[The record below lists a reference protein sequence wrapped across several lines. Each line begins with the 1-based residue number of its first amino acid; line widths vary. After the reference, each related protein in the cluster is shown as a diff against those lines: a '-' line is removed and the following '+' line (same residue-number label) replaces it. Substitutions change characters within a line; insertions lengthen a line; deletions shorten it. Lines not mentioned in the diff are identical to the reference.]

1 MNQRPPDP
9 RALVLTQPTAHE
21 VARRRLP
28 ERTGPAGRGEGVG
41 LAVSQRHRG
50 CGRRAR
56 RRRTRRWVAYRGA
69 ADGSMRGVTA
79 QAGAR
84 APPHSPRPCG
94 SPVRHRQSAD
104 GPAHRARERTRGS
117 LRHAI
122 PTLLP
127 MLREWY
133 RVSRSSRP
141 QRGFPSAPLA
151 ASSASRFRS
160 PARMFPMSWFPS
172 WQAYSYRRWSL
183 RAMGMDTVQG
193 FVQTVGS
200 VIVHS

>member
-1 MNQRPPDP
+1 MTHLARPLLTGQRRQKKATPATRTMPPHAAVTSECPSRVPGVRDMVQCSSYRW
-9 RALVLTQPTAHE
+9 RA
-21 VARRRLP
+21 
-28 ERTGPAGRGEGVG
+28 G
-41 LAVSQRHRG
+41 
-50 CGRRAR
+50 
-56 RRRTRRWVAYRGA
+56 GA
-69 ADGSMRGVTA
+69 MRGWA
-79 QAGAR
+79 CHAGAR

-133 RVSRSSRP
+133 RVSRSSWP

>member
-1 MNQRPPDP
+1 MSSNLCLARVRGHHRILRG
-9 RALVLTQPTAHE
+9 RAAHPS
-21 VARRRLP
+21 VID
-28 ERTGPAGRGEGVG
+28 
-41 LAVSQRHRG
+41 SQRMVLRIE
-50 CGRRAR
+50 
-56 RRRTRRWVAYRGA
+56 
-69 ADGSMRGVTA
+69 
-79 QAGAR
+79 
-84 APPHSPRPCG
+84 
-94 SPVRHRQSAD
+94 
-104 GPAHRARERTRGS
+104 ARERTRGS

-127 MLREWY
+127 ILREWY
-133 RVSRSSRP
+133 RVSRSRWP

>member
-1 MNQRPPDP
+1 MKTQANRRLKLRILQIVSARPSLSTSPEVGPNLEPLGSPLPSEFSTDHEITQRE
-9 RALVLTQPTAHE
+9 RALVT
-21 VARRRLP
+21 
-28 ERTGPAGRGEGVG
+28 
-41 LAVSQRHRG
+41 
-50 CGRRAR
+50 
-56 RRRTRRWVAYRGA
+56 
-69 ADGSMRGVTA
+69 
-79 QAGAR
+79 R
-84 APPHSPRPCG
+84 APPHSPRPFG

-117 LRHAI
+117 LPHAI

-133 RVSRSSRP
+133 RVSRSRWP
-141 QRGFPSAPLA
+141 QREFPSAPLA

>member
-1 MNQRPPDP
+1 MAQASLACISPLWWRATRPY
-9 RALVLTQPTAHE
+9 RWL
-21 VARRRLP
+21 
-28 ERTGPAGRGEGVG
+28 AG
-41 LAVSQRHRG
+41 
-50 CGRRAR
+50 
-56 RRRTRRWVAYRGA
+56 
-69 ADGSMRGVTA
+69 GSMREWLPTFGSRAKSSGSTGTGVSH
-79 QAGAR
+79 AGAR

-127 MLREWY
+127 ILREWY
-133 RVSRSSRP
+133 RVSRSRWP

>member
-1 MNQRPPDP
+1 MPCRRSGWPEHRPSVVSAHQR
-9 RALVLTQPTAHE
+9 LTEGRRTVQCGRFTAH
-21 VARRRLP
+21 
-28 ERTGPAGRGEGVG
+28 
-41 LAVSQRHRG
+41 
-50 CGRRAR
+50 
-56 RRRTRRWVAYRGA
+56 
-69 ADGSMRGVTA
+69 
-79 QAGAR
+79 AGAR